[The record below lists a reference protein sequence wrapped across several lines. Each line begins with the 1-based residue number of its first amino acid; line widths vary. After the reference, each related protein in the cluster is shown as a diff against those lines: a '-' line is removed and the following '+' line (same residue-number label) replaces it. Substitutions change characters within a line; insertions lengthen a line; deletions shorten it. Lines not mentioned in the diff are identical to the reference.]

1 MWHIELLKSRPWRL
15 APNHMRFKRL
25 VVNIRNVLLGGGQTA
40 FAFEDF
46 GSGIIWATFHGLY
59 LDNNQF
65 SLIREEIDEAP

>member
-1 MWHIELLKSRPWRL
+1 MRL
-15 APNHMRFKRL
+15 QRL
-25 VVNIRNVLLGGGQTA
+25 VVNIGNVLLGGGQTA

-46 GSGIIWATFHGLY
+46 GSGIIWATFHGLH